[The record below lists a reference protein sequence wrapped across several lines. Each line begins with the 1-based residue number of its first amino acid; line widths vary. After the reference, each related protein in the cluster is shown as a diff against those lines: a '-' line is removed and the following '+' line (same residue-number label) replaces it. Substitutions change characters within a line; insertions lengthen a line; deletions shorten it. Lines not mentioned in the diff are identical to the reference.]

1 MYLSWVSNL
10 NKKINLFIVTTYSIC
25 MSFFSFA
32 QSGHRA
38 PNVPPIPDL
47 RVEMPALP
55 ENVATD
61 NAKDGAFQFA
71 YPFEVS
77 ISKND
82 IQPIA
87 KNDTLYYNVYIHSQG
102 AYSLNLIFEDVHFPN
117 NASLSLSG
125 SDSTYIIMYGAADVK
140 HSSVLPTPLIDGDEV
155 HITYA
160 EPKNQA
166 EGTWRIVQVAHDFTG
181 ILKKS
186 ELKSSSSQCNVDIN
200 CPDGKDWQVEKRAV
214 CKMLIQGITV
224 CTGTLMNN
232 TAQDQTPYI
241 LTANHCVASD
251 KKAER
256 TVFYFDYENATCGK
270 DSSVSSE
277 KTISGSTLVATSPD
291 GKLDFSLL
299 KLNAAPP
306 ESYNIYYA
314 GWSRSDEVGKG
325 TACIHH
331 PKGDVKKISVANE
344 KPTTVNFKTS
354 AFTYAPDGHWKISR
368 WNVGTTEGG
377 SSGSPLFCN
386 EHLVIG
392 DLSGGEATCETPTND
407 FFQKFSKAWDYYDT
421 EAAQLKPWLDP
432 MNSGVE
438 KCSGYDPYML
448 PSHVLTHVNITDS
461 ISLFDF
467 AGKVSGVW
475 TGNNDIGWTA
485 VAEKFYTKK
494 TIYDV
499 VLCGKIDQSQD
510 LADITFV
517 IWEGEERPEHVVFF
531 TSFVETMI
539 QDSATVYVKLD
550 SPISSDKFLWIGYTI
565 RNNSTAFAAYQTD
578 ENSMGDA
585 TLFVK
590 HGKGWT
596 NAKELGFSS
605 HLAAL
610 LHVTDNLDDVADGYE
625 PPFFKTRIRKT
636 VANKYSK
643 ELFAI
648 DSIGNITSQ
657 TQYLLLNTPTVSNL
671 SGPNEIYTDCLANK
685 ALLPGPT
692 IIRSLKL
699 GVAEIPSRDVQTKV
713 VLWNAN
719 FRVLTEKLISNADLK
734 SDYYNQIHF
743 DSLIV
748 VDTMFYYGV
757 CYDSSQYEG
766 NISLYQYYDVE
777 SHVDGYYHFDDMW
790 VSCAEMAI
798 PYNIAL
804 QPVTVYS
811 PYHYNKDSARIVY
824 YPILNTNSV
833 SLQTNDSFIAFPSPC
848 FDKLSL
854 RFSPN
859 VYPSAVIHVVTD
871 GGHIVKT
878 IPCKS
883 IGGTFTIDVSD
894 LPVGIFMLR
903 VEVAGRKYVGKF
915 SHIHL

>member
-1 MYLSWVSNL
+1 
-10 NKKINLFIVTTYSIC
+10 
-25 MSFFSFA
+25 MSFFSYS
-32 QSGHRA
+32 QSGHSF

-47 RVEMPALP
+47 RVEMPMLP
-55 ENVATD
+55 EYFSVENT
-61 NAKDGAFQFA
+61 KDGAFQFA

-82 IQPIA
+82 IQPVV

-117 NASLSLSG
+117 NASLRLSG
-125 SDSTYIIMYGAADVK
+125 SDSAYIIMYSAADVK

-155 HITYA
+155 YITYA

-181 ILKKS
+181 ILKKN

-200 CPDGKDWQVEKRAV
+200 CEEGVAWQIEKRAV
-214 CKMLIQGITV
+214 VKMLIQGITV

-232 TAQDQTPYI
+232 TAQNQTPYV

-270 DSSVSSE
+270 DSSTSSD

-299 KLNAAPP
+299 KLNSTPP

-314 GWSRSDEVGKG
+314 GWSRSDVVGKG
-325 TACIHH
+325 MACIHH

-377 SSGSPLFCN
+377 SSGSPLFN
-386 EHLVIG
+386 SEHLVIG
-392 DLSGGEATCETPTND
+392 DLSGGEATCESPTND
-407 FFQKFSKAWDYYDT
+407 FFQKFSKAWDYYDI
-421 EAAQLKPWLDP
+421 ESAQLKPWLDP

-438 KCSGYDPYML
+438 KCSGFDPYML
-448 PSHVLTHVNITDS
+448 PSHVLTHVNLTDS
-461 ISLFDF
+461 IALFDF
-467 AGKVSGVW
+467 SGKVSGVW

-499 VLCGKIDQSQD
+499 VFCGKIDKSQD

-517 IWEGEERPEHVVFF
+517 IWEGEERPEHVVFSTPF
-531 TSFVETMI
+531 AETMI
-539 QDSATVYVKLD
+539 QDSATVYVKFN
-550 SPISSDKFLWIGYTI
+550 SPVSSNNFLWIGYVI
-565 RNNSTAFAAYQTD
+565 HNNSTAFAAYQTA

-590 HGKGWT
+590 HSKGWT
-596 NAKELGFSS
+596 NAKNLGFAS
-605 HLAAL
+605 HLAVV
-610 LHVTDNLDDVADGYE
+610 LHVTDNLDEVANEYE

-636 VANKYSK
+636 IANKYSK
-643 ELFAI
+643 ELFAV
-648 DSIGNITSQ
+648 DSIGNITPQ

-671 SGPNEIYTDCLANK
+671 SGPNEIFTDCLANK
-685 ALLPGPT
+685 AVVSGPT

-699 GVAEIPSRDVQTKV
+699 GVAQIPDTDLQTKV
-713 VLWNAN
+713 VLWNSQ
-719 FRVLTEKLISNADLK
+719 FKILTEKLISNTDLK

-757 CYDSSQYEG
+757 CFDSSYYEG
-766 NISLYQYYDVE
+766 NISLYQYYDIE
-777 SHVDGYYHFDDMW
+777 SFVDGYYHFDNTW
-790 VSCAEMAI
+790 VSCAEMVI
-798 PYNIAL
+798 PYNMAF
-804 QPVTVYS
+804 QPVIVFS
-811 PYHYNKDSARIVY
+811 PYHYNMDSVRILQ
-824 YPILNTNSV
+824 YPITNTNTI
-833 SLQTNDSFIAFPSPC
+833 SLKTNNSFIAFPSPC
-848 FDKLSL
+848 SDKLSL

-859 VYPSAVIHVVTD
+859 VYASAIIQIVTD

-883 IGGTFTIDVSD
+883 VGGTFTIDVSD
-894 LPVGIFMLR
+894 LPVGIFMLK
-903 VEVAGRKYVGKF
+903 VVIDGKTYIGKF
-915 SHIHL
+915 SHIHP